1 MYKEASREILTLI
14 EKSPSPFHAVRTL
27 AELFLRA
34 GYEELAECDAWALKK
49 GGKYFTTRNGSSII
63 AFAIGGELADYHFQ
77 LTSSHSDS
85 PTFRVK
91 EAAELKG
98 KGGYLKLNTEGYG
111 GMICSTW
118 LDRPLSLAGR
128 VLVKTAEGIENRLV
142 AFDRDLVLIPSL
154 AIHMNRSVNEGA
166 AFNNQVDMLPLF
178 SAGACRE
185 GSFREL
191 VAGELGVNAGDILG
205 CDLGLYSRT
214 APSVWGAKEEF
225 ISSARLDDLQCA
237 FTSAKAMIA
246 AENAH
251 SVNVFA
257 CFDNEEV
264 GSGTKQGACSTFLRD
279 VLTRINDG
287 LGFSG
292 EDYCRAVAKSF
303 MVSCDNAHAVHPN
316 HPEKTDETNCT
327 YLNKGIVIK
336 YAANQKYTTDG
347 ISAAVFKAVCERAG
361 VPYQVFANR
370 SDMAG
375 GSTLGNL
382 SSQKVSLH
390 TVDIG
395 IPQLAM
401 HSSYETAG
409 VMDTLYMIQALT
421 KFYEMDI
428 VADGDGVRM

>member
-1 MYKEASREILTLI
+1 MKRARARFTRSARWRSFSCTPAMRSL
-14 EKSPSPFHAVRTL
+14 PSATP
-27 AELFLRA
+27 
-34 GYEELAECDAWALKK
+34 GLKK

-154 AIHMNRSVNEGA
+154 AIHMNRSVNEGV

-178 SAGACRE
+178 SAGACGE

-237 FTSAKAMIA
+237 FTS
-246 AENAH
+246 
-251 SVNVFA
+251 
-257 CFDNEEV
+257 
-264 GSGTKQGACSTFLRD
+264 R
-279 VLTRINDG
+279 R
-287 LGFSG
+287 
-292 EDYCRAVAKSF
+292 
-303 MVSCDNAHAVHPN
+303 P
-316 HPEKTDETNCT
+316 
-327 YLNKGIVIK
+327 
-336 YAANQKYTTDG
+336 
-347 ISAAVFKAVCERAG
+347 
-361 VPYQVFANR
+361 
-370 SDMAG
+370 
-375 GSTLGNL
+375 
-382 SSQKVSLH
+382 
-390 TVDIG
+390 
-395 IPQLAM
+395 
-401 HSSYETAG
+401 
-409 VMDTLYMIQALT
+409 
-421 KFYEMDI
+421 
-428 VADGDGVRM
+428 

>member
-1 MYKEASREILTLI
+1 MPEETLWQLKADRAYYVPVYGSGLVAFRTGRDIRRHLRLSAAHTDFPALRIKQRPEIRE
-14 EKSPSPFHAVRTL
+14 K
-27 AELFLRA
+27 
-34 GYEELAECDAWALKK
+34 
-49 GGKYFTTRNGSSII
+49 
-63 AFAIGGELADYHFQ
+63 
-77 LTSSHSDS
+77 
-85 PTFRVK
+85 
-91 EAAELKG
+91 
-98 KGGYLKLNTEGYG
+98 GYLKLNAETYG
-111 GMICSTW
+111 GLIRESW
-118 LDRPLSLAGR
+118 LDRPLSLAGAVALESDDPFR
-128 VLVKTAEGIENRLV
+128 PKLRLIDLEKPVLT
-142 AFDRDLVLIPSL
+142 IPRL

-347 ISAAVFKAVCERAG
+347 VSAAVFKAVCERAG

-375 GSTLGNL
+375 GSILGNL

-421 KFYEMDI
+421 KFYEMNI
-428 VADGDGVRM
+428 VADGEGVRM

>member
-1 MYKEASREILTLI
+1 
-14 EKSPSPFHAVRTL
+14 
-27 AELFLRA
+27 
-34 GYEELAECDAWALKK
+34 
-49 GGKYFTTRNGSSII
+49 
-63 AFAIGGELADYHFQ
+63 
-77 LTSSHSDS
+77 
-85 PTFRVK
+85 
-91 EAAELKG
+91 
-98 KGGYLKLNTEGYG
+98 
-111 GMICSTW
+111 
-118 LDRPLSLAGR
+118 
-128 VLVKTAEGIENRLV
+128 
-142 AFDRDLVLIPSL
+142 
-154 AIHMNRSVNEGA
+154 
-166 AFNNQVDMLPLF
+166 
-178 SAGACRE
+178 
-185 GSFREL
+185 
-191 VAGELGVNAGDILG
+191 
-205 CDLGLYSRT
+205 
-214 APSVWGAKEEF
+214 
-225 ISSARLDDLQCA
+225 
-237 FTSAKAMIA
+237 MIA